1 VSVRSMPNSPA
12 PQGRTFLGHP
22 PGLFILFFTEMWER
36 FSYYGMRSLL
46 VLYMVNHL
54 FLKPDVGKEV
64 LGFNAIKGVLEHLFG
79 PMGPQPLSSQ
89 IYGLYTAFVYATPF
103 FGGLLADKV
112 LGQRKTVILG
122 AILMAIG
129 HFLMAVES
137 MFFLALMFLIM
148 GNGAFK
154 PNISTQVGGLYAEG
168 DSRRDRAF
176 TIFYMGINLGA
187 FFSPLVCGTLGQTVG
202 WHYGFGAAGVG
213 MIVGLIVYLS
223 GQKYLAPDEIMKLK
237 ATRAAQAASEVHE
250 SESAKVKKVQEAAL
264 ARPGFWAR
272 FTGSLAPDEWKR
284 VLAVV
289 VLCAINVI
297 FWGVYE
303 QQGNV
308 MQLWADRNTNW
319 HLLGFN
325 IPSTWY
331 QAFNPFMI
339 FIFAPLLNQ
348 FWAWQAKKANEPS
361 SVVKMAFG
369 CLLVGLSYVVMIA
382 AAHGTGPD
390 DRRNV
395 MWLVGMTF
403 IITIGELYLSP
414 IGLSFVTKVAPAK
427 IVSMMMGVWF
437 LANFFGN
444 YMSGYLGTFWEK
456 MPRESYFMLLTVLGV
471 VAGGAIFVLARPIN
485 KVVSRHDRMEAAAA

>member
-1 VSVRSMPNSPA
+1 MPDSPV

-36 FSYYGMRSLL
+36 FSSYGMRSLL

-64 LGFNAIKGVLEHLFG
+64 LGFNTIKGLLESAFG
-79 PMGPQPLSSQ
+79 PLGPQPLSSQ
-89 IYGLYTAFVYATPF
+89 IYGLYTALVYATPF
-103 FGGLLADKV
+103 FGGLLADRL
-112 LGQRKTVILG
+112 LGQRRTVILG
-122 AILMAIG
+122 AVLMAIG

-137 MFFLALMFLIM
+137 LFFPALMFLIL

-154 PNISTQVGGLYAEG
+154 PNISTQVGGLYPEG

-213 MIVGLIVYLS
+213 MVVGLIVYLS
-223 GQKYLAPDEIMKLK
+223 GQKYLAPDQIMKLK
-237 ATRAAQAASEVHE
+237 AERAARAALAIDDA
-250 SESAKVKKVQEAAL
+250 ESAKVKKVQEAAV
-264 ARPGFWAR
+264 ARPGFWGR
-272 FTGSLAPDEWKR
+272 FSGSLSRDERKR

-303 QQGNV
+303 QQGNT
-308 MQLWADRNTNW
+308 MQLWADQNTNW
-319 HLLGFN
+319 HFLGFN

-348 FWAWQAKKANEPS
+348 FWAWQAKRANEPS
-361 SVVKMAFG
+361 SVVKMGIG

-382 AAHGTGPD
+382 AAQGTGAEE
-390 DRRNV
+390 RRTV

-444 YMSGYLGTFWEK
+444 YLSGYLGTFWEK
-456 MPRESYFMLLTVLGV
+456 MPRESYFLLLTVLGV

-485 KVVSRHDRMEAAAA
+485 KVVSRHDRMEAAA

>member
-1 VSVRSMPNSPA
+1 
-12 PQGRTFLGHP
+12 
-22 PGLFILFFTEMWER
+22 
-36 FSYYGMRSLL
+36 
-46 VLYMVNHL
+46 
-54 FLKPDVGKEV
+54 
-64 LGFNAIKGVLEHLFG
+64 
-79 PMGPQPLSSQ
+79 
-89 IYGLYTAFVYATPF
+89 
-103 FGGLLADKV
+103 
-112 LGQRKTVILG
+112 
-122 AILMAIG
+122 
-129 HFLMAVES
+129 
-137 MFFLALMFLIM
+137 
-148 GNGAFK
+148 
-154 PNISTQVGGLYAEG
+154 
-168 DSRRDRAF
+168 
-176 TIFYMGINLGA
+176 
-187 FFSPLVCGTLGQTVG
+187 
-202 WHYGFGAAGVG
+202 
-213 MIVGLIVYLS
+213 
-223 GQKYLAPDEIMKLK
+223 MKLK
-237 ATRAAQAASEVHE
+237 ATRAAQAASEVHD

-272 FTGSLAPDEWKR
+272 FSGSLAPDEWKR

-382 AAHGTGPD
+382 AAHGTGSD